1 LKIRIAF
8 RLPSA
13 LLGTLVLLLLIEA
26 RYVNWPF
33 MTPLNAPNSE
43 IKLILDGDVMR
54 ALVGL
59 SRAQPLVYRYYGP
72 RESVPPNLPDV
83 FPLLTTE
90 GFRSSRTTAYHTYFD
105 FNPTSERTNAL
116 GVRWWIADKDVPGL
130 RLIQTVGDV
139 HIYERPNALPIFSLI
154 QSDGRRVAA
163 PIKRVEWGIND
174 VTVHFSEPVGG
185 RLTFAQTQYRGWT
198 ATADGLPLAVRADQE
213 LLSVVI
219 PNLTHQVT
227 FRYAPP

>member
-1 LKIRIAF
+1 
-8 RLPSA
+8 
-13 LLGTLVLLLLIEA
+13 
-26 RYVNWPF
+26 VN
-33 MTPLNAPNSE
+33 PN
-43 IKLILDGDVMR
+43 
-54 ALVGL
+54 
-59 SRAQPLVYRYYGP
+59 
-72 RESVPPNLPDV
+72 
-83 FPLLTTE
+83 
-90 GFRSSRTTAYHTYFD
+90 
-105 FNPTSERTNAL
+105 
-116 GVRWWIADKDVPGL
+116 VPGL

-163 PIKRVEWGIND
+163 PIERVEWGIND

-185 RLTFAQTQYRGWT
+185 RLTFAQTQYPGWT

-227 FRYAPP
+227 FRYAPPWFVPSLIFSFAAFTCIMVIGASSLWTGGGRTRDWSRSGCGSASCGALPWGLVWPASRP